1 VDSAPADSGDPAGPE
16 RSPRAQGLRLLV
28 IGLAIGAVVLLAI
41 SKPALHYYGGFL
53 NHVLIQILA
62 AILSSVSCYSVAL
75 VLIGL
80 VLLVTGKSLKEA
92 SNAWDQLEG
101 YERGF
106 LGCGI
111 VALVVFLIV
120 KIGLFWASLP

>member
-1 VDSAPADSGDPAGPE
+1 MDSAPADSGDPAKPE
-16 RSPRAQGLRLLV
+16 RSPRAQGLRLLI
-28 IGLAIGAVVLLAI
+28 IGLAIGAVGFLAI
-41 SKPALHYYGGFL
+41 SKPAFRYYSGFL
-53 NHVLIQILA
+53 NHVLIRILA
-62 AILSSVSCYSVAL
+62 TGLSFVFCYSFAL

-80 VLLVTGKSLKEA
+80 VPVVTGKTLGEA

-120 KIGLFWASLP
+120 KVGLFWASLP